1 MSAPEHQTDDHA
13 GAPHATAG
21 GFDHS
26 VTRYQPDIGALTS
39 APIHLVIAADIESAD
54 TLTGRTSVTLA
65 DLLGLPLTIFPSHH
79 CGFLGG
85 EHGQTGKPNALAAT
99 LHAVLDTA

>member
-13 GAPHATAG
+13 GAPHAAAG

-26 VTRYQPDIGALTS
+26 VTRYQPGIGALTS
-39 APIHLVIAADIESAD
+39 APIHLVIAAD

-79 CGFLGG
+79 SGFLGG